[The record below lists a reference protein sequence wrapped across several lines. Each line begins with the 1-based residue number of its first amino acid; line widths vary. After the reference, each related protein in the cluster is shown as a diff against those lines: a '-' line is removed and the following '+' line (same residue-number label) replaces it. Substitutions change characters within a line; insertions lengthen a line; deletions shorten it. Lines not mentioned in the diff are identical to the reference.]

1 MSGKSSGGNKTTV
14 VNNSGPPD
22 WAKGYIKDNMKAVSR
37 LPTAQAFDKPL
48 HVGFDG
54 LTRQGMGGLEQL
66 ANQSGGMMSKPLE
79 YISGGL
85 DQIQGDMQGNFSQ
98 PFMDVLARAQ
108 GDAMDSANL
117 SMSSAGRY
125 GSGAHSGAVT
135 EAVGDVTANAMLGQ
149 MNNARNQLLDYA
161 GAMPDAYE
169 TQMTPMQTLMQ
180 LGGMNEA
187 NQAGALS
194 DEARRF
200 YEAQDVPFDDLARRA
215 AIYQGAG
222 QLGRTGSSTTTTP
235 GVNYGQA
242 AVGYGLAGLGNS
254 K

>member
-14 VNNSGPPD
+14 VNQSGPPS
-22 WAKGYIKDNMKAVSR
+22 WAVPHIRDNMNAVAN
-37 LPTAQAFDKPL
+37 LPAAQSFDKSL

-66 ANQSGGMMSKPLE
+66 ASNSSGMMAKPLE

-85 DQIQGDMQGNFSQ
+85 DQIRGDMQGNFSQ
-98 PFMDVLARAQ
+98 PFMDVLGRMQ
-108 GDAMDSANL
+108 SDAMDAANL

-135 EAVGDVTANAMLGQ
+135 EAVGDVTASAMLGQ

-161 GAMPDAYE
+161 SAMPGAYE
-169 TQMTPMQTLMQ
+169 TQATPMQTLMQ

-187 NQAGALS
+187 NKAGALS

-215 AIYQGAG
+215 AIFQGAG

-242 AVGYGLAGLGNS
+242 ALGYGLAGLGNS